1 AATGTEVA
9 HDEAIGVDLADDGEA
24 LGRLGVVEGHAHRT
38 AGHGQAGLGRGE
50 GEVAVD
56 PRGGLGAAGHAVDV
70 ERGRPRPVPEVDGQ
84 VHGLRAGAGQG
95 MVDELEV
102 VEV

>member
-1 AATGTEVA
+1 
-9 HDEAIGVDLADDGEA
+9 AIGVDLADDGEA

-56 PRGGLGAAGHAVDV
+56 PRGGPGAAGQAVDV
-70 ERGRPRPVPEVDGQ
+70 ERRSEERRVGKQRKTQEQSGVYKTNGCRI
-84 VHGLRAGAGQG
+84 
-95 MVDELEV
+95 ELTTRHSKAR
-102 VEV
+102 